1 MFLQACNDIDLLH
14 SIINKLTE
22 EFANYIGTKQL
33 LEMYFHD
40 AVEFK
45 KRFSRAL
52 DEKCLF

>member
-1 MFLQACNDIDLLH
+1 MFFQACNDIDLLH